1 MTNIEVFA
9 LEGIGEVAAGDDLI
23 SVIAQ
28 AYANYQPQDGD
39 VLVVT
44 SKIVSK
50 AEARTLPAED
60 RAEAI
65 TAESFGEVATNGPTR
80 IVRTRHGFVMA
91 AAGVDASNTAA
102 NTILLLP
109 LDPDATARQLR
120 AGLQT
125 RLGITLGVIISDTF
139 GRPWREGLTDNA
151 IGVAGVRVLHDHRG
165 ELDAQGRTLE
175 QTVVATADELASA
188 ADLVKG
194 KNSNCPVA
202 VIRGSQTVHGEDG
215 PGARALVR
223 ASHTDLFALGTQ
235 QAKDLGRKE
244 AVQLR
249 RTVRTWSDQ
258 LVAHELIG
266 ECVAAALTAPAPHHT
281 TPWRFVHVVDPAT
294 RKELL
299 ARMAD
304 RWEHDL
310 ASDGLT
316 PESVRKRVE
325 RGALLERCP
334 ELVIPVLVLE
344 GQHDYPDERRKT
356 AERDMFVLSMGAAVQ
371 SFMVTAAVQGLGTAW
386 VSSTLFCPDDVRPV
400 LEMPA
405 QWHPM
410 GAIAVGYPL
419 GDVTPRPSRD
429 SSPFLI
435 QK

>member
-1 MTNIEVFA
+1 MTGIEVFA
-9 LEGIGEVAAGDDLI
+9 LEGIGEVRADSDLV

-50 AEARTLPAED
+50 AESRVLPASD
-60 RAEAI
+60 RDEAI

-102 NTILLLP
+102 DTILLLP

-120 AGLQT
+120 TGLQA

-151 IGVAGVRVLHDHRG
+151 IGVAGVWVLHDHRG

-202 VIRGSQTVHGEDG
+202 VIRGSQAVLREDG
-215 PGARALVR
+215 PGAQALVR

-235 QAKDLGRKE
+235 QAKELGRKE
-244 AVQLR
+244 AVELR
-249 RTVRTWSDQ
+249 RTVRTWSDKP
-258 LVAHELIG
+258 VDHDLIG

-281 TPWRFVHVVDPAT
+281 TPWRFLHVVEPST

-299 ARMAD
+299 TRMAD

-310 ASDGLT
+310 AADGHT

-334 ELVIPVLVLE
+334 ELVIPVLVLDA
-344 GQHDYPDERRKT
+344 QHDYPDERRQM

-371 SFMVTAAVQGLGTAW
+371 SFMVTAAAHGLGTAW

-400 LEMPA
+400 LDMPTP
-405 QWHPM
+405 WHPM

-419 GDVTPRPSRD
+419 GDLTPRPAREIAE
-429 SSPFLI
+429 FLI

>member
-1 MTNIEVFA
+1 MTGIEVFA
-9 LEGIGEVAAGDDLI
+9 LEGIGEVRADSDLV

-50 AEARTLPAED
+50 AESRVLPASD
-60 RAEAI
+60 RDEAI

-102 NTILLLP
+102 DTILLLP

-120 AGLQT
+120 TGLQA

-202 VIRGSQTVHGEDG
+202 VIRGSQAVLREDG
-215 PGARALVR
+215 PGAQALVR

-235 QAKDLGRKE
+235 QAKELGRKE
-244 AVQLR
+244 AVELR
-249 RTVRTWSDQ
+249 RTVRTWSDKP
-258 LVAHELIG
+258 VDHDLIG

-281 TPWRFVHVVDPAT
+281 TPWRFLHVVEPST

-299 ARMAD
+299 TRMAD

-310 ASDGLT
+310 AADGHT

-334 ELVIPVLVLE
+334 ELVIPVLVLDA
-344 GQHDYPDERRKT
+344 QHDYPDERRQM
-356 AERDMFVLSMGAAVQ
+356 AERDMFLLSMGAAVQ
-371 SFMVTAAVQGLGTAW
+371 SFMVTAAAHGLGTAW

-400 LEMPA
+400 LDMPTP
-405 QWHPM
+405 WHPM

-419 GDVTPRPSRD
+419 GDLTPRPAREIAE
-429 SSPFLI
+429 FLI

>member
-1 MTNIEVFA
+1 MNNIEVFA
-9 LEGIGEVAAGDDLI
+9 IEGIGEVTAGTDLI
-23 SVIAQ
+23 SVIEQ

-39 VLVVT
+39 VLVIT

-50 AEARTLPAED
+50 AESRILPAGD
-60 RAEAI
+60 RDQAI
-65 TAESFGEVATNGPTR
+65 TAESFGEVANNGLTR

-120 AGLQT
+120 AGLQA

-194 KNSNCPVA
+194 KNTNCPVA
-202 VIRGSQTVHGEDG
+202 VIRGSHAVHSADG
-215 PGARALVR
+215 PGAQALVR

-235 QAKDLGRKE
+235 QAKELGRKE
-244 AVQLR
+244 AVELR
-249 RTVRTWSDQ
+249 RTVRAWSDQ
-258 LVAHELIG
+258 LVDHELIG

-281 TPWRFVHVVDPAT
+281 TPWRFVHVVEPST

-299 ARMAD
+299 TRMAD

-310 ASDGLT
+310 ASDGHT

-334 ELVIPVLVLE
+334 ELVIPVLVLDA
-344 GQHDYPDERRKT
+344 QQDYPDERRQT

-371 SFMVTAAVQGLGTAW
+371 SFMVTAAAHGLGTAW

-400 LEMPA
+400 LDLPT

-419 GDVTPRPSRD
+419 GDLTLRPAREIAE
-429 SSPFLI
+429 FLI

>member
-1 MTNIEVFA
+1 MTGIEVFA
-9 LEGIGEVAAGDDLI
+9 LEGIGEVTPDTDLI
-23 SVIAQ
+23 AVIEQ

-50 AEARTLPAED
+50 AESRILPAGD
-60 RAEAI
+60 RDAAI

-102 NTILLLP
+102 DTILLLP

-120 AGLQT
+120 AGLQA
-125 RLGITLGVIISDTF
+125 RLGVTLGVIISDTF

-194 KNSNCPVA
+194 KNSSRPVA
-202 VIRGSQTVHGEDG
+202 VIRGSQAVHSEDG
-215 PGARALVR
+215 PGAQALVR

-235 QAKDLGRKE
+235 QAKELGRKE

-258 LVAHELIG
+258 PVHHELIG
-266 ECVAAALTAPAPHHT
+266 ECVSAALTAPAPHHT
-281 TPWRFVHVVDPAT
+281 TPWRFVHVVEPST

-299 ARMAD
+299 TRMAD

-310 ASDGLT
+310 AADGHT

-325 RGALLERCP
+325 RGQLLERSP
-334 ELVIPVLVLE
+334 ELVIPVLVLDA
-344 GQHDYPDERRKT
+344 QHDYPDERRQT

-371 SFMVTAAVQGLGTAW
+371 SFLVAAAAHGMGTAW

-400 LEMPA
+400 LDMPA

-419 GDVTPRPSRD
+419 GELTPRPSRD
-429 SSPFLI
+429 IAEFLI